1 MVAAAIASPPPSVHV
16 MRYQPV
22 GSARDLIGARDR
34 EVLAVGP
41 AGTGK
46 TLAAC
51 WKLHLA
57 ALRYPGARILMARK
71 TLESLKSGALNTY
84 INGVQPRLYG
94 VETFGG
100 NKFFP
105 AEFRYPNGSVI
116 LVSGMDKADKILSA
130 EFDLIYVNEVTEPG
144 FTEVDWETLL
154 TRLRNGV
161 MPYQQIIADG
171 NPSSPRHWLNIR
183 CNTPLDPAKPSGPKK
198 ARRITS
204 THKDNPVYWD
214 RRRND
219 WTETGREYVNGVLA
233 NLTGVQRK
241 RLFEG
246 VWAAAEGL
254 VYAGFTP
261 EMIRVEDVTHWRTAL
276 CVDVG
281 SRNPTAILRLHQ
293 RGDGA
298 QHHISHEVYRRN
310 MTSTDILAAIREEA
324 DAVNPESIFMD
335 PSAKGY
341 IEDLE
346 REGYPVV
353 AADNDILEGIQR
365 VQAVLQ
371 QGFSIDPSCTSTID
385 EFGLYAYPPSS
396 RRAETD
402 KPDKKDDH
410 AMDAFRYGVMGL
422 TEPVQKLWVW

>member
-1 MVAAAIASPPPSVHV
+1 MSLAVAMPPTAP
-16 MRYQPV
+16 MRVQRYEPV
-22 GSARDLIGARDR
+22 GSARDLIAARDR

-51 WKLHLA
+51 WKVHLA
-57 ALRYPGARILMARK
+57 AMRYPNSRWLMTRK

-94 VETFGG
+94 VATFGG

-116 LVSGMDKADKILSA
+116 LVSGMDKAEKVLSA
-130 EFDLIYVNEVTEPG
+130 EFDGIYVNEVTEPG
-144 FTEVDWETLL
+144 FTETDWETLL

-171 NPSSPRHWLNIR
+171 NPAGPRHWMNQR
-183 CNTPLDPAKPSGPKK
+183 CNAGVT
-198 ARRITS
+198 RRITS
-204 THKDNPVYWD
+204 THKDNPVYWN
-214 RRRND
+214 RKEND
-219 WTETGREYVNGVLA
+219 WTDVGREYVQTVLA

-254 VYAGFTP
+254 VYQAFAP
-261 EMIRVEDVTHWRTAL
+261 EMIRVMDVEHWRTAL

-298 QHHISHEVYRRN
+298 HHHVSREVYRRN
-310 MTSTDILAAIREEA
+310 MTSTDILAAVREEA
-324 DAVNPESIFMD
+324 DATHPEAIYMD

-341 IEDLE
+341 IDDLQ

-353 AADNDILEGIQR
+353 AADNDVLEGIQR
-365 VQAVLQ
+365 VQSVLQ
-371 QGFSIDPSCTSTID
+371 QGFSIDPSCVHTIE
-385 EFGLYAYPPSS
+385 EFGLYAYPSTG
-396 RRAETD
+396 RTETD
-402 KPDKKDDH
+402 KPIKDHDH
-410 AMDAFRYGVMGL
+410 ALDSLRYGIAGM
-422 TEPVQKLWVW
+422 TEPAHVLGVF